1 MRPRVHCPARLA
13 LESMEERLTPAFTL
27 TIDGDVASSANVFID
42 SSSFPGVT
50 VFTAIGTGAVLDV
63 DAVEAALDI
72 SSVVIT
78 TGPLGTEAGSIVW
91 NRDSSA
97 DDLDYLGPALRNLVL
112 RTEATA
118 TAGNFTAT
126 DAVMNFADNVNLT
139 IDTTAPATDGFI
151 DPFAVSVNAARNITL
166 RAGTANIFG
175 GNLNLTALGGNV
187 NLVAADVVGSVSAR
201 SVAGNVT
208 VNARVNS
215 DLTARADAGTVE
227 VNRAVNGSSNLSL
240 YGKDVVVAADIGTSA
255 RLASV
260 TFAGGDIHLGTHTVQ
275 ANEIFVGDF
284 MFETYQ
290 PTLAGTGTLVGDVFV
305 LPDGT
310 VAPGGVGSVGTL
322 TVDGTLTFNGGT
334 YSVDLGP
341 VSDQLD
347 VIGTGDV
354 DILFGQLGDGRGTGT
369 LSGTADVSLIQFTG
383 LLTGSFSNAP
393 AAGAQL
399 LLGFEAVQLTNYGPS
414 GTGVT
419 VARLA
424 SDADGVVTGSD
435 FDGTAY
441 TVRLTGGGE
450 LVGLTNFAGGP
461 ELVLR
466 GTGPLS
472 KVTITTRRNA
482 SDDLILMGTVR
493 INGGLASFSAPGAQL
508 FGSFAATGAVS
519 SLTFGQVSGS
529 VVLGGTATD
538 KTAIKAEG
546 IAGSI
551 TTPGVVSAITAR
563 DYFGAGVTAAGVGT
577 VKVGGPLFGSS
588 DPWSV
593 TGGIGSITAGDI
605 QSLRLTARNIGTL
618 KVVGSQLLHLSG
630 SITNSTITLTGN
642 DGTTGKFAI
651 KSLVAK
657 GRVEISTIDAEEGNV
672 GTVVVGRFIN
682 SNLYVDYTPLG
693 AFDTGGDFNSAANFK
708 LANFR
713 TTALPMGNPGNPFN
727 WAFADSQIAADTIGT
742 VRLSGLNTGG
752 MPFGIK
758 FRTSATSVQAKTAGP
773 ATVPLNVNLTPGSS
787 PIAGG
792 FFFLDV

>member
-1 MRPRVHCPARLA
+1 MRRRLRRSARPA
-13 LESMEERLTPAFTL
+13 LESMEERLTPAFNL
-27 TIDGDVASSANVFID
+27 TIDGDVATSSNVFTD
-42 SSSFPGVT
+42 SSTFPGMT

-63 DAVEAALDI
+63 DEVEAALAV
-72 SSVVIT
+72 SSVIIT
-78 TGPLGTEAGSIVW
+78 TGGVGTEAGSIVW

-97 DDLDYLGPALRNLVL
+97 DDLDYFGPLRNLAL
-112 RTEATA
+112 RTDFTA
-118 TAGNFTAT
+118 TAGTFTST

-139 IDTTAPATDGFI
+139 IDTTAPAIDGFI
-151 DPFAVSVNAARNITL
+151 DPFAVTANAARSITL

-175 GNLNLTALGGNV
+175 GNLSLTAFSGNV
-187 NLVAADVVGSVSAR
+187 NLVAATVVGSVSVR
-201 SVAGNVT
+201 SIAGNVT
-208 VNARVNS
+208 VNAGVNS

-227 VNRAVNGSSNLSL
+227 VNRAVDGNFNLSL
-240 YGKDVVVAADIGTSA
+240 YGKDVVVAADIGTGA
-255 RLASV
+255 PLTSV
-260 TFAGGDIHLGTHTVQ
+260 TFAGGDVQLGAHTVQ
-275 ANEIFVGDF
+275 ADEIFVGDF

-290 PTLAGTGTLVGDVFV
+290 PTLAGTGTLVGDVSV
-305 LPDGT
+305 VQDGT
-310 VAPGGVGSVGTL
+310 IAPGGVGTVGTL

-341 VSDQLD
+341 LSDQLV

-354 DILFGQLGDGRGTGT
+354 DILFGQLGDARSTGT
-369 LSGTADVSLIQFTG
+369 LSGSANVSLIQFTG
-383 LLTGSFSNAP
+383 LLTGSFNNAA

-399 LLGFEAVQLTNYGPS
+399 VLGFEAVELTNYGPS
-414 GTGVT
+414 ATGVT

-441 TVRLTGGGE
+441 TVRLAGGGE

-461 ELVLR
+461 ELVIR
-466 GTGPLS
+466 GSGPLS
-472 KVTITTRRNA
+472 KLTITTRRNA
-482 SDDLILMGTVR
+482 SDDLIFMSVVR
-493 INGGLASFSAPGAQL
+493 VNGGLASFSAPATQL

-529 VVLGGTATD
+529 MALGGAATD

-563 DYFGAGVTAAGVGT
+563 DYFGASVTAAGVGA
-577 VKVGGPLFGSS
+577 VKVGGLLFGTS

-605 QSLRLTARNIGTL
+605 QTLRLTARNIGAL
-618 KVVGSQLLHLSG
+618 KAVGSQLLHLSG

-651 KSLVAK
+651 KSLLAK
-657 GRVEISTIDAEEGNV
+657 GRVEFSTIDAEEGNV

-682 SNLYVDYTPLG
+682 SNLYVDYSPLG
-693 AFDTGGDFNSAANFK
+693 AFDSGGAFDSAANFK
-708 LANFR
+708 IASFR
-713 TTALPMGNPGNPFN
+713 TTALPMGNPSNPFN

-752 MPFGIK
+752 TAFGIK